1 VPPVPRPQHHHYSH
15 DQLSI
20 AAAYSAASSHIVTAL
35 IIQIQISSLLTLTR
49 IQPEYRRDMRY
60 YIAYLFIVN
69 YITFELKKKTFC
81 LFDRLIAVFS
91 FFRGL

>member
-1 VPPVPRPQHHHYSH
+1 M
-15 DQLSI
+15 
-20 AAAYSAASSHIVTAL
+20 TAL
-35 IIQIQISSLLTLTR
+35 IIQIQFSSMLTLKR
-49 IQPEYRRDMRY
+49 IQPEFRRDTCY